1 MIKLIPLIIFPLS
14 FFLIFLGVKNLT
26 GNFPLDKDNIDQN
39 DKAEITS
46 SNQDIEEIELKT
58 ATNKES
64 KPINVDKN
72 IINTEE
78 IEKKPVNAEKKNIE
92 KKLSAKTE
100 KIPSSSN
107 VSKKATNNISVTK
120 EKKDIYLIQFG
131 AFSKKKNAEDLKNSV
146 MEKISTKFP
155 GFIINLDFDEQKKLY
170 KLISQTN
177 DIGNAKK
184 VCDFLKKIKI
194 SCLFKKQ

>member
-26 GNFPLDKDNIDQN
+26 GNFSLDKDNIDQN
-39 DKAEITS
+39 DKAEITLH
-46 SNQDIEEIELKT
+46 NQDIEEIELKT
-58 ATNKES
+58 ATYKEHT
-64 KPINVDKN
+64 NVEKK

-78 IEKKPVNAEKKNIE
+78 IEEKSVNTEKKNIE
-92 KKLSAKTE
+92 KKLSAKTG

-107 VSKKATNNISVTK
+107 VSKKSTNNISVTK
-120 EKKDIYLIQFG
+120 EKTDIYLIQLG

-155 GFIINLDFDEQKKLY
+155 GFLINLDFDEQKKLY

-184 VCDFLKKIKI
+184 VCDFLKKMKT

>member
-26 GNFPLDKDNIDQN
+26 GNFSLDKDNIDQN
-39 DKAEITS
+39 DKAEITLH
-46 SNQDIEEIELKT
+46 NQDIEEIELKT
-58 ATNKES
+58 ATYKEHT
-64 KPINVDKN
+64 NVEKK

-78 IEKKPVNAEKKNIE
+78 IEEKSVNTEKKNIE

-107 VSKKATNNISVTK
+107 VSKKSTNNISVTK
-120 EKKDIYLIQFG
+120 EKTDIYLIQLG

-155 GFIINLDFDEQKKLY
+155 GFLINLDFDEQKKLY

-184 VCDFLKKIKI
+184 VCDFLKKIKT